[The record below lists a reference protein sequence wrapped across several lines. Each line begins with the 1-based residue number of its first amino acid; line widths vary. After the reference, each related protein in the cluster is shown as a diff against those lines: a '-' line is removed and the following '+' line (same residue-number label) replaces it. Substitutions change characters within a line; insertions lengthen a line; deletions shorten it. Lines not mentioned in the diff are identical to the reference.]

1 MTIMQL
7 QLRVLGHPEAEGLH
21 SETHRQLVYW
31 LENTKIRSLP
41 EVGRSGLAA
50 HDASSWDCAFSQ
62 YLKQLNCPYVEP
74 HTNLVPRIKWLLRH
88 AVAQA
93 YEEHKNVMSDLP
105 AAIKAATP
113 QQPDPSSEP
122 PAKRQCLSLEVT
134 DPELQS
140 ELAGIAGKLV
150 SASGVQVT
158 PDSSLL
164 QSLQAARSAITQ
176 RMHPVLAAHRQG
188 ATQATFSHPL
198 VFSDQDDAYGKVA
211 KSLRVVYTREI
222 SRLQAIV
229 DETMTNVQELTKNIR
244 INNKLHKAGRIGTL
258 DKVAK
263 PDPVSANDDTDK

>member
-1 MTIMQL
+1 MQL
-7 QLRVLGHPEAEGLH
+7 QLRVLGHPEAESLH

-41 EVGRSGLAA
+41 EEGRSGLAA
-50 HDASSWDCAFSQ
+50 EDTSSWDCAFSQ

-74 HTNLVPRIKWLLRH
+74 HSNLVPRIKWLLRH

-93 YEEHKNVMSDLP
+93 YLEHKNVMSDLP
-105 AAIKAATP
+105 AAVKAASL
-113 QQPDPSSEP
+113 QQPDPSSAP
-122 PAKRQCLSLEVT
+122 PAKRQCLSLEDAMT
-134 DPELQS
+134 DPERQS

-158 PDSSLL
+158 TPTSSLL

-176 RMHPVLAAHRQG
+176 RMQPVLAARRQG

-198 VFSDQDDAYGKVA
+198 VFSDQDDEFGRVA

-222 SRLQAIV
+222 SRLQTIV

-244 INNKLHKAGRIGTL
+244 INNALHKAGKIGTL
-258 DKVAK
+258 NKAAK
-263 PDPVSANDDTDK
+263 PDPVSANDTDK